1 MNAGNKQ
8 FIEIVK
14 KKLDKYEVKPTSN
27 FDIMK
32 VIPDIKIITYAEL
45 NGCTR
50 FPFDESNR
58 LVIFYDLG
66 SKVGHW
72 VCVMYYPETDTAS
85 WFDSYGLKVD
95 SVLSDMPRK
104 ELIKLG
110 EAGNN
115 ARNCMRSYSN
125 AEFNPYRF
133 QALEDAQT
141 CGKHVCVRL
150 IMQELGVREY
160 ANWMKT
166 LSKTTGLSPDELVCV
181 LIKSPELLKNN
192 ESV

>member
-1 MNAGNKQ
+1 
-8 FIEIVK
+8 
-14 KKLDKYEVKPTSN
+14 
-27 FDIMK
+27 
-32 VIPDIKIITYAEL
+32 
-45 NGCTR
+45 
-50 FPFDESNR
+50 
-58 LVIFYDLG
+58 
-66 SKVGHW
+66 
-72 VCVMYYPETDTAS
+72 
-85 WFDSYGLKVD
+85 
-95 SVLSDMPRK
+95 MPRK